1 MELHLFQNFVGV
13 GTEIQVLFKELS
25 APVGKNLFCTFVR
38 FLLGQEGHVGPLLVV
53 ETGLGAA
60 LLVHGQVPA
69 IQAKGYAGRGRFE
82 NVVLLLLS
90 LVEVEK
96 ALPGRL

>member
-1 MELHLFQNFVGV
+1 MQLHLFQNFVGV
-13 GTEIQVLFKELS
+13 GTEIQVLFKELP

-53 ETGLGAA
+53 QAGLGAA
-60 LLVHGQVPA
+60 LLVHREVA
-69 IQAKGYAGRGRFE
+69 AVQAEGDAGRGRLE
-82 NVVLLLLS
+82 NVVLLLLP
-90 LVEVEK
+90 LVEVEE